1 MTIKEQCIHLRE
13 EGKTYNEICIILH
26 CSKSTVAY
34 HLNTTTKIAATK
46 WQSENKCKDWK
57 YKFMH
62 SCSNFLNRRDR
73 SKHIRTMCS
82 DWNKKFRTHVS
93 EFNNRYK
100 NKGNLAN
107 KCYYKDVLTYLN
119 GTNVKCYLT
128 GTPIDL
134 TKDDYCFDHIVPVSK
149 GGTNELSNLGV
160 TIPSANYSKHD
171 LTIEEYLSL
180 CKQVLEHHG
189 YTVSKT

>member
-13 EGKTYNEICIILH
+13 EGKTYNEICTILH

-62 SCSNFLNRRDR
+62 SCS
-73 SKHIRTMCS
+73 
-82 DWNKKFRTHVS
+82 
-93 EFNNRYK
+93 
-100 NKGNLAN
+100 
-107 KCYYKDVLTYLN
+107 
-119 GTNVKCYLT
+119 
-128 GTPIDL
+128 
-134 TKDDYCFDHIVPVSK
+134 
-149 GGTNELSNLGV
+149 
-160 TIPSANYSKHD
+160 KHD